1 MLHIASQQAAALHPQ
16 QRSAFL
22 IVIES
27 KSFSKPFSVLQMNLT
42 SAMPVEYLHV
52 VAESSFDASLTLQNR
67 LKFFQQDHQLR
78 TDVVGLH
85 EGL

>member
-27 KSFSKPFSVLQMNLT
+27 KSFSKPFSVLQMYLT
-42 SAMPVEYLHV
+42 SAMPVKYLHV
-52 VAESSFDASLTLQNR
+52 VAESFDASLTLQNR
-67 LKFFQQDHQLR
+67 LKFLQQDHQLR